1 MRAILVAFA
10 TMAAAFALPVTPA
23 SAQTSPT
30 QEWCVSVDEAGI
42 SCNYYTLKQCQD
54 SASGNGGF
62 CERNP
67 SYTAAPAPVP
77 GADRALRRSVNR
89 QRASS

>member
-1 MRAILVAFA
+1 MRATLVAFA
-10 TMAAAFALPVTPA
+10 TMTAAFALPVTPA

-54 SASGNGGF
+54 FASGNGGF

-67 SYTAAPAPVP
+67 FFTAAP

>member
-1 MRAILVAFA
+1 MRATLVAFA
-10 TMAAAFALPVTPA
+10 TMAAAFLLPAMPA

-42 SCNYYTLKQCQD
+42 SCNYYTLQQCQD
-54 SASGNGGF
+54 FASGNGGF

-67 SYTAAPAPVP
+67 SFTAAPP
-77 GADRALRRSVNR
+77 GSDRALRRSVNR

>member
-1 MRAILVAFA
+1 MRATLVAFA
-10 TMAAAFALPVTPA
+10 TMAAAFVWPATPA
-23 SAQTSPT
+23 SAQTSPM

-42 SCNYYTLKQCQD
+42 SCNYYTLQQCQEF
-54 SASGNGGF
+54 ASGNGGF

-67 SYTAAPAPVP
+67 SFAAARGPAP
-77 GADRALRRSVNR
+77 GADLALRRSVNR

>member
-1 MRAILVAFA
+1 MRATLVAFA
-10 TMAAAFALPVTPA
+10 TMAAAFVLPVAPA
-23 SAQTSPT
+23 SAQSSIG

-42 SCNYYTLKQCQD
+42 SCNYYTLQQCRD
-54 SASGNGGF
+54 FASGNGGF

-67 SYTAAPAPVP
+67 FFTAAPAVEP
-77 GADRALRRSVNR
+77 GADRALRRNVNR

>member
-1 MRAILVAFA
+1 
-10 TMAAAFALPVTPA
+10 LPAVSA
-23 SAQTSPT
+23 SAQTTPT
-30 QEWCVSVDEAGI
+30 QEWCVSVDEAGV
-42 SCNYYTLKQCQD
+42 SCNYYTLQQCQD

-67 SYTAAPAPVP
+67 AYTAPPVP
-77 GADRALRRSVNR
+77 GSDRALRRNVNR